1 MIMGLGEVVVP
12 GYTRVMKTAIS
23 VPDDTFQRATQR
35 AAELGMSRS
44 EFFAR
49 AAERYLRQLDDTS
62 LTSQIDLVLDRAG
75 HDDTAAAAVAA
86 GRRTLAGAAWDES
99 DW

>member
-1 MIMGLGEVVVP
+1 
-12 GYTRVMKTAIS
+12 MKTAIS
-23 VPDDTFQRATQR
+23 LPDETFERATQR

-49 AAERYLRQLDDTS
+49 AAEQYLRHLDDAS
-62 LTSQIDLVLDRAG
+62 LTAQIDAILDRTG
-75 HDDTAAAAVAA
+75 DDDSASAAVAA
-86 GRRTLAGAAWDES
+86 GRGTLAATTWDEP

>member
-1 MIMGLGEVVVP
+1 
-12 GYTRVMKTAIS
+12 MKTAIS
-23 VPDDTFQRATQR
+23 LPDETFERATQR

-49 AAERYLRQLDDTS
+49 AAEQYLRQLDDAS
-62 LTSQIDLVLDRAG
+62 LTARIDEILDRTG
-75 HDDTAAAAVAA
+75 DDDSAAAAVTA
-86 GRRTLAGAAWDES
+86 GRRTLAAAAWDES

>member
-1 MIMGLGEVVVP
+1 
-12 GYTRVMKTAIS
+12 MKTAIS
-23 VPDDTFQRATQR
+23 LPDETFERATQR

-49 AAERYLRQLDDTS
+49 AAEQYLRQLDDAS
-62 LTSQIDLVLDRAG
+62 LTAQIDEILGRTG
-75 HDDTAAAAVAA
+75 DDDSAAAAVAA
-86 GRRTLAGAAWDES
+86 GRHTLAGADGDES